1 MNKQNQISEEKVK
14 EKIYEIFIKPT
25 INRKQ
30 DYIGVEIEIPITN
43 LENKPVNFQI
53 VHKVTKEFL
62 KKFPNFTY
70 QEKDQKGN
78 INLAINK
85 KTKDIISYDCSYNNL
100 EFSMGNET
108 NLFEIKKRFCTYYN
122 SIKKIFEKYNHT
134 LTGMG
139 VNPHYKINKNIP
151 IPNER
156 YLMLYHHLNSYTN
169 YDKTIKF
176 HNHPEYG
183 TFSSA
188 SQVQL
193 DVNYNDL
200 IETINTFNL
209 VEPIKAI
216 LFSNSILLKENENL
230 ICSRDMLWEYSTH
243 GINPHNIGMFKENLT
258 NINDLINYLSSLDIY
273 CVKRGNLYIN
283 FRTMNIL
290 DYFKSDKIIGE
301 YQNKGEYAKIEIKPE
316 IEDVKY
322 LRSFKF
328 ENLTYRGTIE
338 YRSVCTQPMN
348 EIMTVSAFHLGLKHQ
363 LKELKELLD
372 NDTIIYNRGYNATEL
387 RKMLIHNNIP
397 GFINEEGIY
406 KLTRNVLD
414 LAKKGLE
421 LRGNGEEI
429 FLNPL
434 YERISKK
441 TNPAKTILKL
451 KNEGTSLNKIIKKYG
466 FVN

>member
-100 EFSMGNET
+100 EFSMGKET

-216 LFSNSILLKENENL
+216 LFSNSILLKENEN
-230 ICSRDMLWEYSTH
+230 
-243 GINPHNIGMFKENLT
+243 N
-258 NINDLINYLSSLDIY
+258 
-273 CVKRGNLYIN
+273 
-283 FRTMNIL
+283 
-290 DYFKSDKIIGE
+290 
-301 YQNKGEYAKIEIKPE
+301 
-316 IEDVKY
+316 
-322 LRSFKF
+322 
-328 ENLTYRGTIE
+328 
-338 YRSVCTQPMN
+338 
-348 EIMTVSAFHLGLKHQ
+348 
-363 LKELKELLD
+363 
-372 NDTIIYNRGYNATEL
+372 
-387 RKMLIHNNIP
+387 
-397 GFINEEGIY
+397 
-406 KLTRNVLD
+406 
-414 LAKKGLE
+414 
-421 LRGNGEEI
+421 
-429 FLNPL
+429 
-434 YERISKK
+434 SK
-441 TNPAKTILKL
+441 
-451 KNEGTSLNKIIKKYG
+451 
-466 FVN
+466 